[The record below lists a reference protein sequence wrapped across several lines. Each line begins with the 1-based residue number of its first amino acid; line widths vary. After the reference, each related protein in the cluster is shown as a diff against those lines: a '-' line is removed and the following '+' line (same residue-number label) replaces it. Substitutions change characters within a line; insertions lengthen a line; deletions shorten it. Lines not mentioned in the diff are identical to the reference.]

1 MLIRGVDGWLLGL
14 GSRGTSC
21 EEEGNIKGGQ
31 EDLVLYLSSEGEGEM
46 GHASASSG
54 TTSPVAPVSPHVPRS
69 GRKITLRHPL
79 VKGMFPHG
87 RTDPGYKVCLYSH
100 THTQDLLGVVACLCH
115 GE

>member
-1 MLIRGVDGWLLGL
+1 ML
-14 GSRGTSC
+14 C
-21 EEEGNIKGGQ
+21 
-31 EDLVLYLSSEGEGEM
+31 LSSEGEGEM

-54 TTSPVAPVSPHVPRS
+54 ATSPVAPMSHVPRS

-79 VKGMFPHG
+79 VKEMFPHG
-87 RTDPGYKVCLYSH
+87 RTDPGYKLCLYSH